1 MAVWA
6 SRRTRNPSQTLP
18 DRPRARQRAVADAAP
33 RRVAEEDD
41 ALIAVMR
48 RIALP
53 VYAPSLF
60 SAIAQNAVQILLPLY
75 ALEIGGGAALAAA
88 VVGLRGAGTM
98 IGDVP
103 AGLLVTRIGDK
114 GVMIVGLL
122 AVLASVLAASV
133 TTAVPLLAFA
143 SLGFGAGVGV
153 WLLARMSFITE
164 TVRQHQRGRV
174 ISVLAGLQRAGALVG
189 PLAAGAGAEVFGYSA
204 VFAGAA
210 ALLVVSLA
218 LVIICSKGGRP
229 ALRQP
234 AGVRLLHVVR
244 GHARTFATAGSV
256 MVILSFLRA
265 ARLLMIPLVGTSLGL
280 GTTEIGL
287 AFSLSAA
294 IDMVMFYPAGIM
306 LDRLGRKWTLAPAM
320 LLLGAGVAALPFA
333 AGFWS
338 FVAAALLAGL
348 GNGFGTGIFMT
359 LGGDFSPQRGRGEFL
374 GVWRLVGDAG
384 AAVGPFAMGA
394 AAQWA
399 SLAVACAATGAL
411 ALAGVAVLLALV
423 PETLRRPSVK
433 PAA

>member
-6 SRRTRNPSQTLP
+6 FRRTRIPSQALP
-18 DRPRARQRAVADAAP
+18 DRPRARHRAAADAVP

-189 PLAAGAGAEVFGYSA
+189 PLAAGAGAEAFGFSA

-234 AGVRLLHVVR
+234 AGARLLHVVR
-244 GHARTFATAGSV
+244 GHAHTFATAGSV

>member
-6 SRRTRNPSQTLP
+6 SRRTRIPSQTLP
-18 DRPRARQRAVADAAP
+18 DRPRARQRAVADAVP

-143 SLGFGAGVGV
+143 SLGFGTGVGV

-189 PLAAGAGAEVFGYSA
+189 RPCRLPPASGASWPRR
-204 VFAGAA
+204 
-210 ALLVVSLA
+210 
-218 LVIICSKGGRP
+218 CW
-229 ALRQP
+229 
-234 AGVRLLHVVR
+234 R
-244 GHARTFATAGSV
+244 GWATAS
-256 MVILSFLRA
+256 
-265 ARLLMIPLVGTSLGL
+265 
-280 GTTEIGL
+280 
-287 AFSLSAA
+287 
-294 IDMVMFYPAGIM
+294 
-306 LDRLGRKWTLAPAM
+306 APAY
-320 LLLGAGVAALPFA
+320 
-333 AGFWS
+333 S
-338 FVAAALLAGL
+338 
-348 GNGFGTGIFMT
+348 
-359 LGGDFSPQRGRGEFL
+359 
-374 GVWRLVGDAG
+374 
-384 AAVGPFAMGA
+384 
-394 AAQWA
+394 
-399 SLAVACAATGAL
+399 
-411 ALAGVAVLLALV
+411 
-423 PETLRRPSVK
+423 
-433 PAA
+433 